1 MPKGITAPGNVSPP
15 LVVPIKGLTAS
26 AGDTALCAHA
36 LPTIAS
42 ETLAHRTRDFID
54 ATERDIGDITDS
66 DEGGNAKHRSRGMAL
81 GRVRRKIANI
91 CCCHTTT
98 PTRLIQDN

>member
-1 MPKGITAPGNVSPP
+1 MPNGITAPGNVSPP
-15 LVVPIKGLTAS
+15 LVVPIRGLTAS

-42 ETLAHRTRDFID
+42 ETLAHRSRDFID
-54 ATERDIGDITDS
+54 TVERDIGDITGS
-66 DEGGNAKHRSRGMAL
+66 SKGGMPTPLARHGPWPGSSQKPQRFSVAIRQS
-81 GRVRRKIANI
+81 
-91 CCCHTTT
+91 